1 MMSAPPKPRDTEE
14 LCPMCKR
21 PKRDHTPEETLACDR
36 KMKEFEN
43 EKSGGAGIE

>member
-1 MMSAPPKPRDTEE
+1 MVCATPKPKDGEE

-21 PKRDHTPEETLACDR
+21 PKKDHTPEETLACDR

-43 EKSGGAGIE
+43 EKSGVAGIE